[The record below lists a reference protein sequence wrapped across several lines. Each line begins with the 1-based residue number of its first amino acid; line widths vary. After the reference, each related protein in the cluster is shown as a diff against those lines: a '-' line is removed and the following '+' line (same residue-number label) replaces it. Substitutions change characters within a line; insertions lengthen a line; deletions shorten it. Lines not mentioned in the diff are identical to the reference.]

1 MEGWKV
7 DGSNKTILETDV
19 ITSSLTVVPIVKK
32 SEEFKPETPKS
43 PSIPEKPMVDPKVS
57 ETEKPGTPEQP
68 KMPSVP
74 EQPEVPAPSP
84 SPESPKKEDMAPNK
98 TKDEI
103 YEPIVQTDKWVVY
116 PVGTSKEEAEKKI
129 LDAVMVPKEAGET
142 KKKSLGTFH
151 WQEGNTE

>member
-1 MEGWKV
+1 
-7 DGSNKTILETDV
+7 
-19 ITSSLTVVPIVKK
+19 
-32 SEEFKPETPKS
+32 
-43 PSIPEKPMVDPKVS
+43 MVNPKVS
-57 ETEKPGTPEQP
+57 ETEKPSVPEQP

-129 LDAVMVPKEAGET
+129 LM
-142 KKKSLGTFH
+142 
-151 WQEGNTE
+151 Q